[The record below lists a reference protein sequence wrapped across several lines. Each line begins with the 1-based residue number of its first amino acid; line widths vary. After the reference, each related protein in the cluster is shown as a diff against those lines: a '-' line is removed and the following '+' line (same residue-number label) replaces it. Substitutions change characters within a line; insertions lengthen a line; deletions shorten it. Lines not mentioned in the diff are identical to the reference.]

1 MKLRIAPSPT
11 GQLHIGNA
19 RTALFNWLYAKANN
33 GTFLVRIDDTDTE
46 RSTKEFQKDITE
58 NLKWLGLH
66 WDEGIEVG
74 GSHDSYKQSS
84 RFDRYQEVAE
94 NLLSRNLAYED
105 DGAIRFKVPN
115 DGSIEF
121 KDYIRGDMLF
131 NLSDVEDFVI
141 LRSDKSPTYHLASTV
156 DDIDYGITIIARG
169 EDILS
174 STPKHIMLMKAMDA
188 SLPDFCHLPL
198 LFGPDGKKLSKRHGD
213 TSVEVFKNKGILS
226 EAMFNYLCLLGWS
239 PGNDLEQF
247 DINTAISKF
256 DLKNVLPN
264 SAIFDEKKLLWL
276 NGLYIRSTDIEDFQS
291 TALSQIENDIQR
303 SLFDEEKSRL
313 LKIFPSVQER
323 IETLADLTQ
332 QVMFLIDEPFVVDEL
347 DWQDVNNEEA
357 QKYLFLLREEFI
369 NLDNFSLDSIEIV
382 MRKTLEEINVKTKI
396 GFQAARVSITGTKI
410 SPPLFESVFALGREA
425 VICLL
430 YTSPSPRDRTRS
442 RMPSSA

>member
-33 GTFLVRIDDTDTE
+33 GTFLVRIDDTDIE
-46 RSTKEFQKDITE
+46 RSTNEFQKDIIE
-58 NLKWLGLH
+58 NLKWLGLY

-74 GSHDSYKQSS
+74 GSQDSYKQSS

-94 NLLSRNLAYED
+94 DLLSRNLAYED

-121 KDYIRGDMLF
+121 KDYVRGEMSF

-156 DDIDYGITIIARG
+156 DDIDYEITIIARG

-213 TSVEVFKNKGILS
+213 TSVEAFKNKGILS

-276 NGLYIRSTDIEDFQS
+276 NGLYIRSSDIEDFQA
-291 TALSQIENDIQR
+291 TALLQIENDIQR
-303 SLFDEEKSRL
+303 DLFDEEKSRL
-313 LKIFPSVQER
+313 SIIFPSVQER

-357 QKYLFLLREEFI
+357 QKYLFSLREEFI
-369 NLDNFSLDSIEIV
+369 NLDKFSLETIETI
-382 MRKTLEEINVKTKI
+382 MRKILEEINVKTKV

-410 SPPLFESVFALGREA
+410 SPPLFESIFALGKEA
-425 VICLL
+425 VIARLAESIEKL
-430 YTSPSPRDRTRS
+430 
-442 RMPSSA
+442 

>member
-33 GTFLVRIDDTDTE
+33 GTFLVRIDDTDIE
-46 RSTKEFQKDITE
+46 RSTNEFQKDIIE
-58 NLKWLGLH
+58 NLKWLGLY

-74 GSHDSYKQSS
+74 GSQDSYKQSS

-121 KDYIRGDMLF
+121 KDYVRGEMSF

-156 DDIDYGITIIARG
+156 DDIDYEITIIARG

-213 TSVEVFKNKGILS
+213 TSVEAFKNKGILS

-276 NGLYIRSTDIEDFQS
+276 NGLYIRSSDIEDFQA
-291 TALSQIENDIQR
+291 TALLQIENDIQR
-303 SLFDEEKSRL
+303 DLFDEEKNRL
-313 LKIFPSVQER
+313 SIIFPSVQER

-357 QKYLFLLREEFI
+357 QKYLFSLREEFI
-369 NLDNFSLDSIEIV
+369 NLDKFSLESIETI
-382 MRKTLEEINVKTKI
+382 MRKILEEINVKTKV

-410 SPPLFESVFALGREA
+410 SPPLFESIFALGKEA
-425 VICLL
+425 VIARLAESIEKL
-430 YTSPSPRDRTRS
+430 
-442 RMPSSA
+442 

>member
-213 TSVEVFKNKGILS
+213 TSVEAFKNKGILS

-382 MRKTLEEINVKTKI
+382 MRKTLEEINVKTKV

-410 SPPLFESVFALGREA
+410 SPPLFESIFALGREA
-425 VICLL
+425 VIARLAESIEKL
-430 YTSPSPRDRTRS
+430 
-442 RMPSSA
+442 

>member
-46 RSTKEFQKDITE
+46 RSTKEFEKDITE

-94 NLLSRNLAYED
+94 NLLSKNLAYED

-121 KDYIRGDMLF
+121 KDYIRGDMIF

-213 TSVEVFKNKGILS
+213 TSVEAFKNKGILS

-303 SLFDEEKSRL
+303 DLFDEEKSRL
-313 LKIFPSVQER
+313 SKIFPSVQER

-332 QVMFLIDEPFVVDEL
+332 QIMFLIDEPFIVDEL

-369 NLDNFSLDSIEIV
+369 NLDNFSLDSIEII
-382 MRKTLEEINVKTKI
+382 MRKKLEEINVKTKV

-410 SPPLFESVFALGREA
+410 SPPLFESIFALGKQA
-425 VICLL
+425 VIARLAESIEKL
-430 YTSPSPRDRTRS
+430 
-442 RMPSSA
+442 

>member
-84 RFDRYQEVAE
+84 RLDRYQEVAE
-94 NLLSRNLAYED
+94 DLLSRNLAYED

-174 STPKHIMLMKAMDA
+174 STPKHIMLMKAMDT

-213 TSVEVFKNKGILS
+213 TSVEAFKNKGILS

-303 SLFDEEKSRL
+303 TLFDEEKSRL

-410 SPPLFESVFALGREA
+410 SPPLFESIFALGREA
-425 VICLL
+425 VIARLAESIEKL
-430 YTSPSPRDRTRS
+430 
-442 RMPSSA
+442 

>member
-84 RFDRYQEVAE
+84 RLDRYQEVAE
-94 NLLSRNLAYED
+94 DLLSRNLAYED

-174 STPKHIMLMKAMDA
+174 STPKHIMLMKAMDT

-213 TSVEVFKNKGILS
+213 TSVEAFKNKGILS

-291 TALSQIENDIQR
+291 TALSQIENDIKR
-303 SLFDEEKSRL
+303 TLFDEEKSRL

-382 MRKTLEEINVKTKI
+382 MRKTLEEINVKTKV

-410 SPPLFESVFALGREA
+410 SPPLFESIFALGREA
-425 VICLL
+425 VIARLAESIEKL
-430 YTSPSPRDRTRS
+430 
-442 RMPSSA
+442 

>member
-33 GTFLVRIDDTDTE
+33 GTFLVRIDDTDIE
-46 RSTKEFQKDITE
+46 RSTNEFQKDIIE
-58 NLKWLGLH
+58 NLKWLGLY

-74 GSHDSYKQSS
+74 DSQDSYKQSS

-94 NLLSRNLAYED
+94 DLLSRNLAYED

-121 KDYIRGDMLF
+121 KDYVRGEMSF

-156 DDIDYGITIIARG
+156 DDIDYEITIIARG

-174 STPKHIMLMKAMDA
+174 STPKHIMLMKALDA

-213 TSVEVFKNKGILS
+213 TSVEAFKNKGILS

-276 NGLYIRSTDIEDFQS
+276 NGLYIRSSDIEDFQA
-291 TALSQIENDIQR
+291 TALLQIENDIQR
-303 SLFDEEKSRL
+303 DLFDEEKNRL
-313 LKIFPSVQER
+313 SIIFPSVQER

-357 QKYLFLLREEFI
+357 QKYLFSLREEFM
-369 NLDNFSLDSIEIV
+369 NLDKFSLESIETI
-382 MRKTLEEINVKTKI
+382 MRKILEEINVKTKV

-410 SPPLFESVFALGREA
+410 SPPLFESIFALGKEA
-425 VICLL
+425 VIARLAESIEKL
-430 YTSPSPRDRTRS
+430 
-442 RMPSSA
+442 

>member
-213 TSVEVFKNKGILS
+213 TSVEAFKNKGILS

-313 LKIFPSVQER
+313 LEIFPSVQER

-332 QVMFLIDEPFVVDEL
+332 QIMFLIDEPFVVDEL

-382 MRKTLEEINVKTKI
+382 MRKKLEESNVKTKV

-410 SPPLFESVFALGREA
+410 SPPLFESIFALGREA
-425 VICLL
+425 VIARLAESIDKL
-430 YTSPSPRDRTRS
+430 
-442 RMPSSA
+442 

>member
-121 KDYIRGDMLF
+121 KDYVRGEMSF

-156 DDIDYGITIIARG
+156 DDIDYEITIIARG

-213 TSVEVFKNKGILS
+213 TSVETFKNKGILS
-226 EAMFNYLCLLGWS
+226 DAMFNYLCLLGWS

-276 NGLYIRSTDIEDFQS
+276 NGLYIRSTDIEDFHA
-291 TALSQIENDIQR
+291 TALLQIENDIQR
-303 SLFDEEKSRL
+303 DLFDEEKSRL
-313 LKIFPSVQER
+313 SIIFPSVQER
-323 IETLADLTQ
+323 IETLVDLTR
-332 QVMFLIDEPFVVDEL
+332 QVMFLIDEPFIVDEL
-347 DWQDVNNEEA
+347 DWQDVNNDEA
-357 QKYLFLLREEFI
+357 QKYLFSLREEFI
-369 NLDNFSLDSIEIV
+369 NLDNFSLESIEMI
-382 MRKTLEEINVKTKI
+382 MRKTLEEINVKTKV

-410 SPPLFESVFALGREA
+410 SPPLFESIFALGKEA
-425 VICLL
+425 VIARLAESIEKL
-430 YTSPSPRDRTRS
+430 
-442 RMPSSA
+442 

>member
-46 RSTKEFQKDITE
+46 RSTSEYQKDITD

-74 GSHDSYKQSS
+74 DSNDTYKQSS
-84 RFDRYQEVAE
+84 RFDRYREVAE
-94 NLLSRNLAYED
+94 NLLSKNLAYED

-121 KDYIRGDMLF
+121 NDYIRGEMSF

-156 DDIDYGITIIARG
+156 DDVDYGITIIARG

-174 STPKHIMLMKAMDA
+174 STPKHIMLMKSMNAA
-188 SLPDFCHLPL
+188 LPDFCHLPL

-213 TSVEVFKNKGILS
+213 TSVEAFRNKGILS
-226 EAMFNYLCLLGWS
+226 NAMFNYLCLLGWS
-239 PGNDLEQF
+239 PGNDIEQF

-276 NGLYIRSTDIEDFQS
+276 NGLYIRSTNIEDFQV
-291 TALSQIENDIQR
+291 TALSQIEKDIQR
-303 SLFDEEKSRL
+303 ELFDEEKTRL
-313 LKIFPSVQER
+313 SKIFPSVQER
-323 IETLADLTQ
+323 IETLADLTE
-332 QVMFLIDEPFVVDEL
+332 QVMFLIDEPFIIDEL

-357 QKYLFLLREEFI
+357 QNYLFLLREEFI
-369 NLDNFSLDSIEIV
+369 KLDDFSLEIIEMT
-382 MRKTLEEINVKTKI
+382 MRKLLEETNVKTKV
-396 GFQAARVSITGTKI
+396 GFQATRVSITGTKI
-410 SPPLFESVFALGREA
+410 SPPLFESIFALGRGT
-425 VICLL
+425 VIARLAESIEKL
-430 YTSPSPRDRTRS
+430 
-442 RMPSSA
+442 

>member
-213 TSVEVFKNKGILS
+213 TSVEAFKNKGILS
-226 EAMFNYLCLLGWS
+226 EAMFNYLCLLGWT

-303 SLFDEEKSRL
+303 SLFEDEKSRL

-369 NLDNFSLDSIEIV
+369 NLDNFSLDSIEII

-410 SPPLFESVFALGREA
+410 SPPLFESIFALGRES
-425 VICLL
+425 VIARLAESIEKL
-430 YTSPSPRDRTRS
+430 
-442 RMPSSA
+442 

>member
-33 GTFLVRIDDTDTE
+33 GTFLVRIDDTDIE
-46 RSTKEFQKDITE
+46 RSTKEFQKDIIE

-74 GSHDSYKQSS
+74 GSHESYKQSS

-94 NLLSRNLAYED
+94 DLLSRNLAYED

-121 KDYIRGDMLF
+121 KDYIRGEMLF

-213 TSVEVFKNKGILS
+213 TSVEAFKNKGILS

-303 SLFDEEKSRL
+303 DLFDEEKSRL
-313 LKIFPSVQER
+313 SKIFPSVQER

-332 QVMFLIDEPFVVDEL
+332 QIMFLIDEPFIVDEL

-369 NLDNFSLDSIEIV
+369 NLDNFSLDSIEII
-382 MRKTLEEINVKTKI
+382 MRKKLEEINVKTKV

-410 SPPLFESVFALGREA
+410 SPPLFESIFALGREA
-425 VICLL
+425 AIARLAESIEKL
-430 YTSPSPRDRTRS
+430 
-442 RMPSSA
+442 

>member
-213 TSVEVFKNKGILS
+213 TSVEAFKNKGILS

-357 QKYLFLLREEFI
+357 QKYLFLLRDEFI

-410 SPPLFESVFALGREA
+410 SPPLFESIFALGREA
-425 VICLL
+425 VIARLAESIEKL
-430 YTSPSPRDRTRS
+430 
-442 RMPSSA
+442 

>member
-46 RSTKEFQKDITE
+46 RSTSEYQKDITD

-74 GSHDSYKQSS
+74 DSNDTYKQSS
-84 RFDRYQEVAE
+84 RFDRYREVAE
-94 NLLSRNLAYED
+94 NLLSKNLAYED

-121 KDYIRGDMLF
+121 NDYIRGEMSF

-156 DDIDYGITIIARG
+156 DDVDYGITIIARG

-174 STPKHIMLMKAMDA
+174 STPKHIMLMKSMGAT
-188 SLPDFCHLPL
+188 LPDFCHLPL

-213 TSVEVFKNKGILS
+213 TSVEAFKNKGILS
-226 EAMFNYLCLLGWS
+226 DAMFNYLCLLGWS
-239 PGNDLEQF
+239 PGNDVEQF

-276 NGLYIRSTDIEDFQS
+276 NGLYIRSTNIEDFQV
-291 TALSQIENDIQR
+291 TALSQIEKDIQR
-303 SLFDEEKSRL
+303 ELFDEEKSRL
-313 LKIFPSVQER
+313 SKIFPSVQER
-323 IETLADLTQ
+323 IETLADLTE
-332 QVMFLIDEPFVVDEL
+332 QVMFLIDEPFIIDEL

-357 QKYLFLLREEFI
+357 QNYLFLLREEFI
-369 NLDNFSLDSIEIV
+369 KLDDFSLEIIEMT
-382 MRKTLEEINVKTKI
+382 MRKLLEEINVKTKV
-396 GFQAARVSITGTKI
+396 GFQATRVSITGTKI
-410 SPPLFESVFALGREA
+410 SPPLFESIFALGRDT
-425 VICLL
+425 VIARLAESIEKL
-430 YTSPSPRDRTRS
+430 
-442 RMPSSA
+442 

>member
-213 TSVEVFKNKGILS
+213 TSVEAFKNKGILS

-425 VICLL
+425 VIARLAESIEKL
-430 YTSPSPRDRTRS
+430 
-442 RMPSSA
+442 

>member
-46 RSTKEFQKDITE
+46 RSTKEFEKDITE

-94 NLLSRNLAYED
+94 NLLSKNLAYED

-121 KDYIRGDMLF
+121 KDYIRGDMIF

-213 TSVEVFKNKGILS
+213 TSVEAFKNKGILS

-239 PGNDLEQF
+239 PGNDLEKF
-247 DINTAISKF
+247 DINTVISKF

-276 NGLYIRSTDIEDFQS
+276 NGLYIRTTDIKDFQS

-303 SLFDEEKSRL
+303 TLFDEEKSRL
-313 LKIFPSVQER
+313 LKILPSVQER

-369 NLDNFSLDSIEIV
+369 NLDNFSLDSIETV
-382 MRKTLEEINVKTKI
+382 MRKKLEEINVKTKV

-410 SPPLFESVFALGREA
+410 SPPLFESIFALGREA
-425 VICLL
+425 VIARLAESIEKL
-430 YTSPSPRDRTRS
+430 
-442 RMPSSA
+442 

>member
-198 LFGPDGKKLSKRHGD
+198 LFGPDGKRHGD
-213 TSVEVFKNKGILS
+213 TSVEAFKNKGILS

-313 LKIFPSVQER
+313 VKIFPSVQER

-357 QKYLFLLREEFI
+357 QKYLFLLREGFI

-410 SPPLFESVFALGREA
+410 SPPLFESILALGREA
-425 VICLL
+425 VIARLAE
-430 YTSPSPRDRTRS
+430 SID
-442 RMPSSA
+442 

>member
-94 NLLSRNLAYED
+94 DLLSRNLAYED

-213 TSVEVFKNKGILS
+213 TSVEAYKNKGILS

-313 LKIFPSVQER
+313 LKIFTPVQER

-410 SPPLFESVFALGREA
+410 SPPLFESIFALGREA
-425 VICLL
+425 VIARLAESIEKL
-430 YTSPSPRDRTRS
+430 
-442 RMPSSA
+442 

>member
-213 TSVEVFKNKGILS
+213 TSVEAFKNKGILS

-264 SAIFDEKKLLWL
+264 SAIFDDKKLLWL

-410 SPPLFESVFALGREA
+410 SPPLFESIFALGREA
-425 VICLL
+425 VIARLAESIEKL
-430 YTSPSPRDRTRS
+430 
-442 RMPSSA
+442 

>member
-156 DDIDYGITIIARG
+156 DDIDYEITIIARG

-213 TSVEVFKNKGILS
+213 TSVEAFKNKGILS

-276 NGLYIRSTDIEDFQS
+276 NGLYIRSSDIEDFQA
-291 TALSQIENDIQR
+291 TALLQIENDIQR
-303 SLFDEEKSRL
+303 DLFDEEKNRL
-313 LKIFPSVQER
+313 SIIFPSVQER

-357 QKYLFLLREEFI
+357 QKYLFTLREEFI
-369 NLDNFSLDSIEIV
+369 NLDKFSLESIETI
-382 MRKTLEEINVKTKI
+382 MRKILEEINVKTKV

-410 SPPLFESVFALGREA
+410 SPPLFESIFALGKEA
-425 VICLL
+425 VIARLAESIEKL
-430 YTSPSPRDRTRS
+430 
-442 RMPSSA
+442 